1 MKKQNLVVVTAGL
14 SEPST
19 TALLGDKIAA
29 SATTETLQA
38 NDAQVKVQGINLRA
52 LASDITNHFLTG
64 FPAGKLPAALD
75 AVYSAD
81 AIIVVTPTFKA
92 SYSGLFK
99 SFWDLVEDG
108 SLAGVPV
115 LLAATG
121 GTARHSLVIDAALR
135 PLFSYLKAMTVP
147 SGVFAATDD
156 FGADDSLQGRIDKA
170 TGELAQMMLWRS
182 GAAGELKRVQRADAG
197 AIGGAAG
204 ARPVPAVPSPSTVGA
219 AVSDDTLSDTDLGFE
234 AGGEYDD
241 ANGNNSGSF
250 FGIATERKAP
260 GLEPLKL
267 VPFDQLLKQM

>member
-1 MKKQNLVVVTAGL
+1 MKKQKLVVVTAGL

-19 TALLGDKIAA
+19 TALLGEKLAA
-29 SATTETLQA
+29 SAAETLQA
-38 NDAQVKVQGINLRA
+38 NGGQVEIETINLRA
-52 LASDITNHFLTG
+52 LASDITNHFLIG

-75 AVYSAD
+75 TVYGAD

-170 TGELAQMMLWRS
+170 TAELAQMMLWRAGS
-182 GAAGELKRVQRADAG
+182 AGELKKVQRADAS
-197 AIGGAAG
+197 AIGASGLPAAK
-204 ARPVPAVPSPSTVGA
+204 ATPAAS
-219 AVSDDTLSDTDLGFE
+219 
-234 AGGEYDD
+234 AGVDRQP
-241 ANGNNSGSF
+241 
-250 FGIATERKAP
+250 ATIHSQTPISAW
-260 GLEPLKL
+260 
-267 VPFDQLLKQM
+267 

>member
-1 MKKQNLVVVTAGL
+1 M
-14 SEPST
+14 E
-19 TALLGDKIAA
+19 I
-29 SATTETLQA
+29 ET
-38 NDAQVKVQGINLRA
+38 INLRA

-75 AVYSAD
+75 TVYGTEP
-81 AIIVVTPTFKA
+81 IIVVTPTFKA

-108 SLAGVPV
+108 SLAGTPV

-135 PLFSYLKAMTVP
+135 PLFSMTVP
-147 SGVFAATDD
+147 SGVFAATDG

-170 TGELAQMMLWRS
+170 TAELAQMMLWRAGS
-182 GAAGELKRVQRADAG
+182 AGELKKVQRPDAS
-197 AIGGAAG
+197 AIGASGLPTAKAT
-204 ARPVPAVPSPSTVGA
+204 PAVSAGVGA
-219 AVSDDTLSDTDLGFE
+219 AASDDTLSDAALGLV
-234 AGGEYDD
+234 ADGEYDD

-267 VPFDQLLKQM
+267 VPFEQLLKQM